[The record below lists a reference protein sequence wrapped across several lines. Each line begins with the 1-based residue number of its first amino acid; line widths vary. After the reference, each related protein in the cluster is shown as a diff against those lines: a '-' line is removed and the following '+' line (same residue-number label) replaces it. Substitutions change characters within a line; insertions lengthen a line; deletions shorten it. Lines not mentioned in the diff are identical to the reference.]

1 MQICSDCHGSLKL
14 SEKYEIS
21 SNRFSTFQD
30 SYHGLALRGGSA
42 AVANCASCHGVH
54 NIKISSDPTS
64 MIHPDNLI
72 NTCGACH
79 PGANASFTKGKV
91 HVTLEKAE
99 DPILYWISYI
109 YIALI
114 VSIVGGMFIHN
125 LVDLIKKTSIRK
137 QIQAGKIREEK
148 HGHALYLRMTV
159 EERLQHII
167 MAVSFMLL
175 VITGFMLRYPETWWV
190 SHIRD
195 LSEEGFEYRSLI
207 HRISAIVM
215 IAVCF
220 YHIYYVSL
228 TQRGRQLVKDL
239 WPNLKDVTD
248 AIGVAKFNLGLSKEK
263 PMLDRFSYVEK
274 AEYWALVWGTIVMTL
289 TGLLMWIYADYV
301 GSFTKLQWDIARTIH
316 YYEAWLAFLAIVV
329 WHFYF
334 VIFNPN
340 VYPMSLAW
348 VKGTLTEEE
357 MADEHALELDR
368 IKKAK
373 AAEVEDGKA

>member
-1 MQICSDCHGSLKL
+1 
-14 SEKYEIS
+14 
-21 SNRFSTFQD
+21 
-30 SYHGLALRGGSA
+30 
-42 AVANCASCHGVH
+42 
-54 NIKISSDPTS
+54 
-64 MIHPDNLI
+64 
-72 NTCGACH
+72 
-79 PGANASFTKGKV
+79 
-91 HVTLEKAE
+91 
-99 DPILYWISYI
+99 
-109 YIALI
+109 
-114 VSIVGGMFIHN
+114 
-125 LVDLIKKTSIRK
+125 
-137 QIQAGKIREEK
+137 
-148 HGHALYLRMTV
+148 
-159 EERLQHII
+159 
-167 MAVSFMLL
+167 
-175 VITGFMLRYPETWWV
+175 MLRYPETWWV